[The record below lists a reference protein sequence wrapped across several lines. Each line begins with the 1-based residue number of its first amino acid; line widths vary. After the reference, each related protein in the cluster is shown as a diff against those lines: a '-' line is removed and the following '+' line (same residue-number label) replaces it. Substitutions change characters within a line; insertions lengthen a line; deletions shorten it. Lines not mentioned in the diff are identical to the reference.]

1 MLPKDTDKREFS
13 ARVTWHCKNISAQN
27 TVKFATF
34 FRETWVVGRRKLL
47 RPGSMGSTLRSN
59 CQKKVS
65 CLSDTSAPYHEVY
78 LQASSYSRISLA
90 AVFPHQIY
98 TTIKGRV
105 GERREIYFIHPSYF
119 PTASGGVS
127 KDFVWTVP
135 PSIFWTFFYIGQTF
149 FSRKPTLQF
158 DQAKVKRRDGIILI
172 TKDKFLMPPGQS
184 PT

>member
-47 RPGSMGSTLRSN
+47 WPGSMGSTLRSN

-78 LQASSYSRISLA
+78 LQAYSYSRISLA

-105 GERREIYFIHPSYF
+105 GERGNLFYSPILFPHRLRWCLQRFCLNCYPKHILDLFLHWTDVLFPKTHTAVWPSR
-119 PTASGGVS
+119 S
-127 KDFVWTVP
+127 
-135 PSIFWTFFYIGQTF
+135 
-149 FSRKPTLQF
+149 
-158 DQAKVKRRDGIILI
+158 
-172 TKDKFLMPPGQS
+172 
-184 PT
+184 